1 MRFRPGRAL
10 ALVTALAAPAVMHAQ
25 GFGLNEIGSCVVA
38 RASAATGAPCD
49 DASALFWNPAAGVR
63 LPKGVEVYG
72 GLASIGV
79 RGNYTPDFS
88 TTGNY
93 YRPNIPTSFPPHFF
107 VNYHG
112 AGRTAL
118 GLGVYV
124 PYGLTSQWRDDFPGR
139 FSALHASIA
148 TIYFQPNLSIDVARG
163 WAIGGGPV
171 FGTSTVELSQ
181 ALDLSQQRLPTGGT
195 FANLGIAPG
204 TEFGRALL
212 KGNATGYGFHVGIHG
227 KIGQNLQIGARF
239 LSSMKFEYDDA
250 RARFVQTATNL
261 VVADSTVGAQLG
273 GLPRGTPYDTFL
285 AAQFRPGGALVAQP
299 VKTTITHPGQVEVG
313 LGYTAATGTLVSFDW
328 GYILWN
334 KFGILPVR
342 FGGPAASSSRNLIE
356 DYHNSSS
363 YRLGLEQKFARWWN
377 LTGRAG
383 FSYTQTPAP
392 DESVTPL
399 LPDMD
404 RRNFG
409 LGLGLPIGPRYAVDL
424 GYLHVDTQGRRGRI
438 GERTSYSQTAE
449 QLNSGFYR
457 LSADILSLSLKA
469 HF

>member
-10 ALVTALAAPAVMHAQ
+10 ALVTVLAAPATLRAQ

-63 LPKGVEVYG
+63 LPKGIEVYG
-72 GLASIGV
+72 GLASIDV

-93 YRPNIPTSFPPHFF
+93 FRPNIPTSFPPHLF

-112 AGRTAL
+112 GGRTAW

-148 TIYFQPNLSIDVARG
+148 TIYFQPNVSIDVARG

-181 ALDLSQQRLPTGGT
+181 GLDLSQQALPSGGT

-204 TEFGRALL
+204 TEFGRGIL
-212 KGNATGYGFHVGIHG
+212 KGTGTGYGFHVGVHG
-227 KIGQNLQIGARF
+227 KIGSSLQVGARY
-239 LSSMKFEYDDA
+239 LSSMRFEYA
-250 RARFVQTATNL
+250 GHSRFVQTATNL
-261 VVADSTVGAQLG
+261 VIADSTIGAQLG
-273 GLPRGTPYDTFL
+273 GVPRGTPYDFVL
-285 AAQFRPGGALVAQP
+285 AAQFRPGGALVTQR
-299 VKTTITHPGQVEVG
+299 VKTAITHPGQVEVG
-313 LGYTAATGTLVSFDW
+313 IGYTAPTGTLVSADW
-328 GYILWN
+328 GYILWS
-334 KFGILPVR
+334 KFDVLPVT
-342 FGGPAASSSRNLIE
+342 FSGPARGKSRTLIE
-356 DYHNSSS
+356 AYHNSGSF
-363 YRLGLEQKFARWWN
+363 RLGLEQKFAQWWN

-409 LGLGLPIGPRYAVDL
+409 AGLGLPLGPRYAVDL
-424 GYLHVDTQGRRGRI
+424 GYLHVDTEGRRGRI
-438 GERTSYSQTAE
+438 AERTSYSQTAE

-457 LSADILSLSLKA
+457 LSADIVSLSLKA